1 MSKFTKQDSNMNKT
15 TSRTIIIVTFIV
27 VSALVFGP
35 SLMQQLKIDTCVKN
49 GGPKHGC
56 SLSSTK

>member
-1 MSKFTKQDSNMNKT
+1 MSILKSL
-15 TSRTIIIVTFIV
+15 TIIAVTFIV

>member
-1 MSKFTKQDSNMNKT
+1 MNKT
-15 TSRTIIIVTFIV
+15 TSLTVIAVTIIIVF
-27 VSALVFGP
+27 ALVFGP